1 MPDRLQRMASSHAKD
16 LINGPAHIFLREP
29 ESQAEVIKR
38 SNDLHSLYHQAGELA
53 LSLWAQRTVI
63 VSHGQQS
70 LHEFSSS
77 SSLMTA
83 HRLHHLDEDDKR
95 LDGRKILLCIQ
106 PAVLAFGNEN
116 GEHYDK
122 SKVWAKA
129 VVLVECDA

>member
-1 MPDRLQRMASSHAKD
+1 MPDRIQKMASFHGEA
-16 LINGPAHIFLREP
+16 LINGRAHILLREP
-29 ESQAEVIKR
+29 ESQAEVIRR
-38 SNDLHSLYHQAGELA
+38 SDDLYRLYHQAGGLA

-63 VSHGQQS
+63 ASHGLQR
-70 LHEFSSS
+70 LHKFRAS

-116 GEHYDK
+116 GENYDK

-129 VVLVECDA
+129 IVLVEDNA